1 MMLVDAV
8 SLWYISTLL
17 PNRENKQTAS
27 QEVHS
32 LIRIL
37 HICLACL
44 RRTCKTSVVIP
55 RNITDDSASLV
66 FEAIETIIPKPPTV
80 PVVRIVPKFFYS
92 TRAIRTIRTMI
103 WKRGLKNQISSLTLF
118 RPGYFCFLRSIW
130 TQVVFEVILRHYDVI
145 LLNLL
150 SLYWQYT
157 NSIIFFPLEEGL
169 DKK

>member
-1 MMLVDAV
+1 MFGL
-8 SLWYISTLL
+8 
-17 PNRENKQTAS
+17 N
-27 QEVHS
+27 
-32 LIRIL
+32 
-37 HICLACL
+37 CL

-80 PVVRIVPKFFYS
+80 PVVRIVPKFLDS

-150 SLYWQYT
+150 AVYKFHHF
-157 NSIIFFPLEEGL
+157 FFPWKKDLIENKES
-169 DKK
+169 DKIKELAKTWIVICNYM